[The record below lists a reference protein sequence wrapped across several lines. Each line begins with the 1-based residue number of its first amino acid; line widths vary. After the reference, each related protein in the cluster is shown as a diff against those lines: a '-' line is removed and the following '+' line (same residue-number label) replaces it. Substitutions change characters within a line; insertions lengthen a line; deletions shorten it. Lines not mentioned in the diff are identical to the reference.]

1 MSEFNTAWNV
11 AQYEVFSG
19 PYFPVFGRFFTQCQF
34 SKLRNIV
41 ELFSIIEKCT
51 RKCKTI
57 HCLKSVRIR
66 SFSGLYFQY
75 SVRML
80 ENTVQKSSEYAHFSR
95 SNIWANSRQWMTLLR
110 KLLFLKATAL
120 FRLLSK
126 ICGDT
131 FCENS
136 WRLLLHYVKSDR
148 IQSYSGPYF
157 PSFGLNTERCSV
169 SLRGQSK
176 CEKIRTRITPSTDT
190 FYNVPVMLLAKHS
203 IIDVW
208 HSP

>member
-41 ELFSIIEKCT
+41 ELFPIIEKCT

-66 SFSGLYFQY
+66 SFSGLYFHAFRLNTERYSY

-80 ENTVQKSSEYAHFSR
+80 EYTVQKSSEYEHFSR
-95 SNIWANSRQWMTLLR
+95 SNIWANSRQWMALLR

-120 FRLLSK
+120 FR
-126 ICGDT
+126 
-131 FCENS
+131 
-136 WRLLLHYVKSDR
+136 
-148 IQSYSGPYF
+148 
-157 PSFGLNTERCSV
+157 
-169 SLRGQSK
+169 
-176 CEKIRTRITPSTDT
+176 
-190 FYNVPVMLLAKHS
+190 
-203 IIDVW
+203 
-208 HSP
+208 

>member
-41 ELFSIIEKCT
+41 ELFPIIEKCT

-80 ENTVQKSSEYAHFSR
+80 ENTVQKSSEYEHFSR

-110 KLLFLKATAL
+110 KLLFWKLQPYLGNCQRSVVIL
-120 FRLLSK
+120 FAKIVDVFYCTTWKVTVFRVILVRIFPHSDWIRRHARYPSVVSPNAKKYGPELLQ
-126 ICGDT
+126 
-131 FCENS
+131 
-136 WRLLLHYVKSDR
+136 VR
-148 IQSYSGPYF
+148 IPFTMY
-157 PSFGLNTERCSV
+157 R
-169 SLRGQSK
+169 
-176 CEKIRTRITPSTDT
+176 
-190 FYNVPVMLLAKHS
+190 
-203 IIDVW
+203 
-208 HSP
+208 